1 MAEATTGATDTS
13 LPAPE
18 PTAPAGTEPPPPPT
32 PPHVVMLASPGA
44 GHLIPLAQLARRLVA
59 EHGFAVMVVTLAGL
73 SDPATD
79 AAVLSSLPASVATAV
94 LPAVALDDLPAD
106 IGFGS
111 VMFELVR
118 RSIPHLRALVAGS
131 VVGSAAAIV
140 CDFFGTPALALAA
153 ELGVP
158 GYVFL
163 PTSISFISTVRRVVE
178 LHDGAAPGE
187 YHDLPDPLALP
198 GCAPLRHGDIP
209 DGFRDCADP
218 VYAYVVE
225 EGRRYGGA
233 DGFLVNS
240 FQELEPDAAE
250 AFKRDAQNGE
260 FPPVYLV
267 GPFVRPS
274 SDKDADESAC
284 MKWLDRQ
291 PAGSVVYVS
300 FGTGGALSVE
310 QMVELAAGLEM
321 SGHSFLW
328 VVRMPSTDGLP
339 YSMGASHGNPMD
351 FLPEGFLERTSDRG
365 LAVASWAPQVR
376 VLAHPATAAFVSHCG
391 WNSSLESV
399 SSGVPMV
406 AWPLYAEQQ
415 MNAAI
420 LTEVAGVAV
429 RPAAAASGGGDGVVV
444 PREEVAAA
452 VKELMGGEKGGAV
465 HRRARELK
473 EAVARAWS
481 PDGASRRALEEVASK
496 WRNTVHKQR

>member
-1 MAEATTGATDTS
+1 MAEALTGATDTS
-13 LPAPE
+13 LPVPE
-18 PTAPAGTEPPPPPT
+18 P
-32 PPHVVMLASPGA
+32 PPHVVLLASPGA
-44 GHLIPLAQLARRLVA
+44 GHLIPLAELARRLVA
-59 EHGFAVMVVTLAGL
+59 DHGFAVTVVTLTGL

-94 LPAVALDDLPAD
+94 LPAVALDDLPVD

-131 VVGSAAAIV
+131 AAAAVV

-158 GYVFL
+158 GYVFF
-163 PTSISFISTVRRVVE
+163 PTSISFISVVRHVVA

-209 DGFRDCADP
+209 DGFRDCTDP

-240 FQELEPDAAE
+240 FPELEPDAAE
-250 AFKRDAQNGE
+250 AFRLDAANGL

-274 SDKDADESAC
+274 SDEDSDESAC
-284 MKWLDRQ
+284 MEWLDRQ

-310 QMVELAAGLEM
+310 QTAELAAGLEM

-339 YSMGASHGNPMD
+339 FSMGATHGNPLD
-351 FLPEGFLERTSDRG
+351 FLPEGFLERTSGRG
-365 LAVASWAPQVR
+365 LAVASWAPQAR

-391 WNSSLESV
+391 WNSTLESV
-399 SSGVPMV
+399 TSGVPMI
-406 AWPLYAEQQ
+406 AWPLYAEQK

-420 LTEVAGVAV
+420 LTEVAGAAV
-429 RPAAAASGGGDGVVV
+429 RPESGGGRASAVV

-452 VKELMGGEKGGAV
+452 VKGLMGGDKGSAV

-473 EAVARAWS
+473 EGAARAWS
-481 PDGASRRALEEVASK
+481 PPDGASRRALEEVAGK
-496 WRNTVHKQR
+496 WKNAVPEKR